1 MKRERAIFRFDD
13 IQKAVDKKMRAPSI
27 ATAGDIFR
35 LNEWTNFDPV
45 SWGMSLNSPEF
56 CTELVVDITLEGFA
70 TIASPNSKQGVQYL
84 SFFP

>member
-35 LNEWTNFDPV
+35 LNE
-45 SWGMSLNSPEF
+45 
-56 CTELVVDITLEGFA
+56 
-70 TIASPNSKQGVQYL
+70 
-84 SFFP
+84 